1 VASARDALSNDP
13 SPIVDVMEAAITQH
27 ADKFEYERAAEL
39 RDGVSAIIDGM
50 SRSQRLRSLAGVR
63 LVAARRSGHAFDV
76 VSVVNGVLT
85 GSARVSEGVWAVC
98 ARLREDWE
106 EAPAATPTGTHTTA
120 LVEEREMIAQW
131 LEADGT
137 RLVFVD
143 GEWSSPLRGAGRHAR
158 WATAPQSD
166 RDTSAAF
173 PR

>member
-1 VASARDALSNDP
+1 
-13 SPIVDVMEAAITQH
+13 
-27 ADKFEYERAAEL
+27 
-39 RDGVSAIIDGM
+39 
-50 SRSQRLRSLAGVR
+50 

-98 ARLREDWE
+98 ARLREDWAE
-106 EAPAATPTGTHTTA
+106 LPAELSTAASTMA

-137 RLVFVD
+137 RLVFVE
-143 GEWSSPLRGAGRHAR
+143 GEWASPLRGAGRHAR

-166 RDTSAAF
+166 RDTMATFS
-173 PR
+173 R

>member
-1 VASARDALSNDP
+1 
-13 SPIVDVMEAAITQH
+13 M
-27 ADKFEYERAAEL
+27 
-39 RDGVSAIIDGM
+39 
-50 SRSQRLRSLAGVR
+50 
-63 LVAARRSGHAFDV
+63 AARRSGHAFDV

-106 EAPAATPTGTHTTA
+106 EFPAGLSTTTSTMA

-137 RLVFVD
+137 RVVFVD
-143 GEWSSPLRGAGRHAR
+143 GEWASPLRGAGRHAR

-166 RDTSAAF
+166 RDTVATF
-173 PR
+173 TR